1 MATHVSAV
9 ISQKERW
16 KYILILGGLLAM
28 QPFALDPYL
37 PAAPAVANTFGASD
51 SQVQLTMSA
60 LTLGFALGQLIA
72 GPLSD
77 SLGRRRPI
85 LIAAVLYV
93 VAGILVFTS
102 PNIAIFAIGRV
113 LQGISGAAIQ
123 VVGNAVM
130 RDLYAGTA
138 LMKMMSRVFLIQA
151 LAWFI
156 GPLGGTL
163 LLNFMTWRDLTLI
176 IGAYGL
182 ILLFVGLRF
191 LPETLHHEDRSESE
205 GLKAMLQRFAS
216 VLRDKP
222 YVGIVGIG
230 MLNSIAL
237 FGYLSVMPFVYQNKF
252 GFTGAEYGYFFVLN
266 SASAYVGVQVLAW
279 LSKKLQLK
287 WLVLVILLVQSM
299 VGASVFLAG
308 AADAPFLVL
317 QGLLM
322 TFTFFMGGSF
332 APLGTLALTRHGH
345 EAGTAAA
352 LNMVLGSL
360 GSTLAAPL
368 YANLGTQ
375 NSSGLGLMMI
385 ACYSIAFV
393 LLFAL
398 VKPRQLEAI

>member
-1 MATHVSAV
+1 
-9 ISQKERW
+9 
-16 KYILILGGLLAM
+16 M

-37 PAAPAVANTFGASD
+37 PAAPAVANSFGAPD

-85 LIAAVLYV
+85 LFAAALYV

-113 LQGISGAAIQ
+113 LQGVSGAAIQ

-151 LAWFI
+151 LSWFI

-163 LLNFMTWRDLTLI
+163 LLNFMSWREVTLI
-176 IGAYGL
+176 IGSYGL
-182 ILLFVGLRF
+182 IMLFVGWRM
-191 LPETLHHEDRSESE
+191 LPETLHIEDRTDSE
-205 GLKAMLQRFAS
+205 GPKAMLRRFAS
-216 VLRDKP
+216 VLRDRP

-252 GFTGAEYGYFFVLN
+252 GFSGAEYGYFFVLN
-266 SASAYVGVQVLAW
+266 SAAAYVGVQVIAG
-279 LSKKLQLK
+279 LSKRLQLK
-287 WLVLVILLVQSM
+287 WVVLVVLVIQIF
-299 VGASVFLAG
+299 VGLAIFVAG
-308 AADAPFLVL
+308 AADAPFVVL
-317 QGLLM
+317 QTLLM

-332 APLGTLALTRHGH
+332 APLGTLALTRHGD

-352 LNMVLGSL
+352 LNLVLGSL

-385 ACYSIAFV
+385 GCYALAIV
-393 LLFAL
+393 LFFKL
-398 VKPRQLEAI
+398 VKPRQLEAM